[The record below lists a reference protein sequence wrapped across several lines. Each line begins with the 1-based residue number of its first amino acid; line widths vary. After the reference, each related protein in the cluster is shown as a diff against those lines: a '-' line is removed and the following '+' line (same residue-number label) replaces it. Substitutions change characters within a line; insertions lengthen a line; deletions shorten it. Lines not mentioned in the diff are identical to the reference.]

1 MVSALQEGAAKL
13 LAGGATAAVWLPEAA
28 GPAAAAQQDLGAAAT
43 ELAQEALAG
52 GCTVDRA
59 GAEQSGLAVPL
70 AVKDRVD
77 GVLVVQADGHR
88 RFARGEREALQVLAN
103 QAAAALENERLYRRA
118 EQEAIRDG
126 LTGLYNHRHFQER
139 LRQECRRAQ
148 RYGTPLSL
156 LMLDLDD
163 FKEFND
169 QFGHQIGDEALRE
182 VGQILFAVTRRG
194 VDLAA
199 RYGGEEFAVILPHT
213 RAADLPAQGAAA
225 AGGSDLEAPPPAGAG
240 ALIVAERV
248 RAAIAGHAFPGHGGR
263 RYARTTATVG
273 VADLR
278 DGDDAASLIAAAD
291 VVLYEG
297 KRSGRDQVVAR
308 GA

>member
-1 MVSALQEGAAKL
+1 M
-13 LAGGATAAVWLPEAA
+13 
-28 GPAAAAQQDLGAAAT
+28 
-43 ELAQEALAG
+43 
-52 GCTVDRA
+52 
-59 GAEQSGLAVPL
+59 
-70 AVKDRVD
+70 
-77 GVLVVQADGHR
+77 
-88 RFARGEREALQVLAN
+88 LAN

-194 VDLAA
+194 VDIAA

-213 RAADLPAQGAAA
+213 RAADLPAQGASA
-225 AGGSDLEAPPPAGAG
+225 AGGDDPEAPPPAGAG

-263 RYARTTATVG
+263 RYAHTTATVG

-278 DGDDAASLIAAAD
+278 AGDDAASLIAAAD
-291 VVLYEG
+291 AVLYEG

-308 GA
+308 GADGRAETHG